1 MNSCSKYGRQFKIEL
16 RMHSIITV
24 TSSFLT
30 KKKDLYF
37 SSSTYNLILQEN
49 KNKTYY
55 QNVQKECLIPISK
68 ILEI

>member
-1 MNSCSKYGRQFKIEL
+1 
-16 RMHSIITV
+16 MHSIITV
-24 TSSFLT
+24 TSFFLT